1 MKKIISLVAL
11 FTILWPQ
18 LPTLNSQLPALRA
31 QTIKVVG
38 KQGQT
43 TVYDVSK
50 MDSISFQSAT
60 PGFTVYTNDSTAQYT
75 FDKVSSISSS
85 GDYLFAHPDTISVN
99 GNTGTFAFQLN
110 TNVDYDLEPSAA
122 WIRYDGKITGT
133 DSLRFIFTNNPL
145 MTEREGRV
153 VFVNKADDKM
163 RDTLIVV
170 QAGKND
176 THFIDI
182 DWATTT
188 LNSFNESTGQ
198 CVLTFQGEVPEMGQY
213 DAFLLPTADSY
224 CIRLVNNAT
233 QTPGSKTVT
242 LATREGKMGNLFR
255 NKSFTLCSDPNY
267 NPNSPGARAM
277 MQEAG
282 IAADADI
289 IYPEVIELCAD
300 GKPIGE
306 VYNRRAPRRATELQK
321 DFNIYELNYDKSGD
335 AIWESG
341 MHSISWEKC
350 TFDVG
355 LKGVFYFNFGDTEWE
370 KVRFGDLQ
378 ALRAYLEGSFNTELI
393 LKYAL
398 SKSAEFSYEK
408 TLKEDLFSYRVKFM
422 VGAIPVW
429 INISSD
435 LKASVEAS
443 AEGTVTVTSG
453 VTANANVKAGL
464 QWDKVNGVSP
474 IHEFSYDYNIVE
486 PEVEAE
492 AHAEAKAYVWPEI
505 KIGIYDVLCPTINPK
520 PYIRAYADARTAE
533 ANKPYFG
540 WNAGVSTGVDLTL
553 GLSLDLYFWEKE
565 IGEIEP
571 INLVDY
577 DLVELP
583 YRIERTGDEVR
594 GMMQGDTCHVAYQVW
609 GRNRITNSDYR
620 MPGALLHLE
629 KTGGGTIT
637 SDQMVDQDGE
647 FYRTNA
653 DGEIL
658 LVFTQNDTIPATV
671 NATLVTGDEE
681 RDKETQEWRTVIKN
695 YRLTAP
701 DVDVTNSVTAR
712 SSGTADIRYLLEEYT
727 KSKEDENG
735 RWQGLNGVNVTFKAT
750 GGSLKTNPVT
760 SENGGYATAQ
770 FDGGG
775 SYDGNGTLEASA
787 YIEAFDTTVVAHA
800 IKIDQFKFDDENL
813 NRCYNLADN
822 TALYK
827 GEKYDVA
834 ILSKSYNVLMDNHGT
849 TFVRDWVNCSY
860 ELQKTSGLPTENY
873 QYTDTVM
880 AGGYVGDTWYWGIT
894 IEKYTINK
902 RVTKR
907 KVICYNFQLENDPV
921 DYVSNS
927 EGYWGYVKDRDDY
940 TIDPYTVHCKKI
952 LYDHED
958 ENKIVKTETWTNEG
972 EYSGDFEGS
981 YRDWPVTNNG
991 LELDNQYYR
1000 GAAGFEENG
1009 NIVRLFYLV
1018 NQTNPEY
1025 SMYVKVVFD
1034 KEGNTVYE

>member
-1 MKKIISLVAL
+1 MKKIVILLSIFL
-11 FTILWPQ
+11 FQQ
-18 LPTLNSQLPALRA
+18 LSMLHA

-43 TVYDVSK
+43 TAYDVSK
-50 MDSISFQSAT
+50 LDSITFQSAT
-60 PGFTVYTNDSTAQYT
+60 PGFTIYGNDSTAKYT
-75 FDKVSSISSS
+75 FDKVSSINSS
-85 GDYLFAHPDTISVN
+85 GDYLFAHPDTIYVN

-122 WIRYDGKITGT
+122 WIRYDGKVTGT

-145 MTEREGRV
+145 MTKREGKV
-153 VFVNKADDKM
+153 FFVNRTDDTM
-163 RDTLIVV
+163 RDTLVV
-170 QAGKND
+170 IQTGKDD
-176 THFIDI
+176 THYIDI
-182 DWATTT
+182 DWTTTT

-213 DAFLLPTADSY
+213 DAFLLPMTDSY
-224 CIRLVNNAT
+224 SIRLVDNVT
-233 QTPGSKTVT
+233 QTAGSKTVT
-242 LATREGKMGNLFR
+242 LGTREGKMGNLFR
-255 NKSFTLCSDPNY
+255 SKSFTLCSDPNY
-267 NPNSPGARAM
+267 DPNNANARAM
-277 MQEAG
+277 MHRAG
-282 IAADADI
+282 IADDANI

-321 DFNIYELNYDKSGD
+321 AFNIYELNYDKSGD
-335 AIWESG
+335 VIWESG
-341 MHSISWEKC
+341 SHSISWDKC
-350 TFDVG
+350 IFDVG
-355 LKGVFYFNFGDTEWE
+355 LKGVFYFNFGDTPWE
-370 KVRFGDLQ
+370 QVRFGDLINFQ
-378 ALRAYLEGSFNTELI
+378 SYLEGNFNTELI

-398 SKSAEFSYEK
+398 GASAEFSYEK
-408 TLKEDLFSYRVKFM
+408 TLKEDIFSYRVKFM
-422 VGAIPVW
+422 VGTIPVW

-453 VTANANVKAGL
+453 FTANANVKAGL
-464 QWDKVNGVSP
+464 QWDKVNGVTP
-474 IHEFSYDYNIVE
+474 INEFTYGYELVE

-505 KIGIYDVLCPTINPK
+505 KIGIYNVLCPTINPK
-520 PYIRAYADARTAE
+520 PYLRAYADARTAE
-533 ANKPYFG
+533 SNKPYFG

-553 GLSLDLYFWEKE
+553 GLSLDLFFWEKE
-565 IGEIEP
+565 LGEIEP

-594 GMMQGDTCHVAYQVW
+594 GMMQGDTCHVAYKVW
-609 GRNRITNSDYR
+609 GRNRITNSDYL

-629 KTGGGTIT
+629 KTGGGTIS

-647 FYRTNA
+647 FYRTNK

-658 LVFTQNDTIPATV
+658 LVFTQNDTIPATI

-701 DVDVTNSVTAR
+701 DVDDTNTVTAR

-727 KSKEDENG
+727 KSKEDEDG

-750 GGSLKTNPVT
+750 GGSLKTNPVK

-822 TALYK
+822 TALCYGKVYK
-827 GEKYDVA
+827 GETFDVVWGTHV
-834 ILSKSYNVLMDNHGT
+834 YNEYMKQANIG
-849 TFVRDWVNCSY
+849 F
-860 ELQKTSGLPTENY
+860 
-873 QYTDTVM
+873 
-880 AGGYVGDTWYWGIT
+880 T
-894 IEKYTINK
+894 IEKPYSHTESHHVADTGTFLAPYKGEHSVIDGGISYNIYCESERDVEYTKHWTRHAVNCTYAHVENYPIDSPGH
-902 RVTKR
+902 VP
-907 KVICYNFQLENDPV
+907 VICFVLEGPTGYEEWHGV
-921 DYVSNS
+921 DKRTYFYIGA
-927 EGYWGYVKDRDDY
+927 GYEPH
-940 TIDPYTVHCKKI
+940 TIG
-952 LYDHED
+952 
-958 ENKIVKTETWTNEG
+958 TETL
-972 EYSGDFEGS
+972 YSSDPWDIDDQVRWDYDNNYPGGS
-981 YRDWPVTNNG
+981 AV
-991 LELDNQYYR
+991 L
-1000 GAAGFEENG
+1000 FEENG
-1009 NIVRLFYLV
+1009 KFIYLCYAMIDNLRL
-1018 NQTNPEY
+1018 
-1025 SMYVKVVFD
+1025 YVKAVFD
-1034 KEGNTVYE
+1034 KEGNTVDY